1 LGYWIWRIATES
13 LYGRSNNNPS
23 KRIFSQ
29 REEPCDRLISIYCG
43 DFFVS
48 SFCMK
53 IVILRESVQQN
64 HQPQNKKMKYT
75 TIGAIIMASLLAGC
89 AGIRE
94 TNNQFTA
101 HAECFRFIGNAIP
114 ADDQAAARALVPQGS
129 KVNITNLQSTPAD
142 WTSILGGIG
151 NIIGFHSTTISGT
164 K

>member
-1 LGYWIWRIATES
+1 
-13 LYGRSNNNPS
+13 
-23 KRIFSQ
+23 
-29 REEPCDRLISIYCG
+29 
-43 DFFVS
+43 
-48 SFCMK
+48 
-53 IVILRESVQQN
+53 
-64 HQPQNKKMKYT
+64 MKYT